1 MIHIIRGIRVLIEFP
16 FELSKQNAKEMFK
29 SWNFSD
35 SAQLA
40 KVFRRLTL
48 HTPSQVHK
56 KRTYTKKKI
65 DITGKDASI
74 NIALEAV
81 II

>member
-56 KRTYTKKKI
+56 KRTYTKKI